1 MSRLSTSSPVPPSP
15 RRSNIPRPSSAASV
29 ASHTRMMSGP
39 ASVPLDKEGEGKGD
53 AEIRNVRVG
62 KLYTVASLAGMRLA
76 S

>member
-1 MSRLSTSSPVPPSP
+1 MSRLSTGSPVPPSP

-39 ASVPLDKEGEGKGD
+39 ASAPLENQGEGKGD

-62 KLYTVASLAGMRLA
+62 EFYTPASLAGMRLA